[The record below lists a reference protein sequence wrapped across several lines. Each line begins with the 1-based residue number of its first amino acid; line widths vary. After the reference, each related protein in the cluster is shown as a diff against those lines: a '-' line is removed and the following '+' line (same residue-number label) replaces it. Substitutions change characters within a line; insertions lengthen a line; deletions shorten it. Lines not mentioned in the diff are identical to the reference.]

1 MCIHRYRVFA
11 RFGLMH
17 MMATNIC
24 VWLRTIIMETIRDV
38 EIHTRSSDSTINGL
52 DVLSHMFGHNN
63 GTSRTTS
70 TTTTTTA
77 SPQSHEYHV
86 YGEHMN
92 NTGMYFLL
100 QIMSFSYHSLH
111 FQGFQ
116 QQGASVG
123 ILEAPCQQPCKTTS
137 FPVRNKSVGFK
148 LSSKMM
154 RNIWEF

>member
-1 MCIHRYRVFA
+1 MFA

-38 EIHTRSSDSTINGL
+38 EIHARSSDGTSNGL

-92 NTGMYFLL
+92 KTGMYSLL
-100 QIMSFSYHSLH
+100 KKCPGFPPIREIRENFENFFQSGKSGKNRVFSPNQRKKFEIREL
-111 FQGFQ
+111 FF
-116 QQGASVG
+116 
-123 ILEAPCQQPCKTTS
+123 KTI
-137 FPVRNKSVGFK
+137 FK
-148 LSSKMM
+148 PFKPLNQ
-154 RNIWEF
+154 RENPF